1 MNHADP
7 QDIVYDLKQ
16 VGVTIT
22 TRLVRGADS
31 TDSVEFVITAPIFKN
46 SPFVHPTLYSVD
58 YDRDRAYREVAFA
71 WAARLGYGYKTVF
84 GVL

>member
-1 MNHADP
+1 MNHADTHN
-7 QDIVYDLKQ
+7 IVYDLKK
-16 VGVTIT
+16 VGVEIT
-22 TRLVRGADS
+22 TRLVRGSDS

-58 YDRDRAYREVAFA
+58 YDRDQAYQEVAFA